1 MAAKVKPRPY
11 NSPRR
16 RAQAEQTRRAI
27 LSAAK
32 RLFERQGYAAT
43 TIVEIA
49 REAEVALKTVYV
61 VFETKAGVLRA
72 LWNRELR
79 GERDELPVAQQE
91 WYLRLLAEP
100 DPERQLRM
108 NARNSREGKERIST
122 VLNIIRGAS
131 PVEPE
136 IDELWNRIQTEYRA
150 NQRAVAQSI
159 AEKKALQRGLTVDRA
174 ADILWT
180 LNNPDVWHLLVGR
193 RGWTPKQFEKWA
205 ADTACMQLLK

>member
-1 MAAKVKPRPY
+1 MGSEVKPRPY

-16 RAQAEQTRRAI
+16 RAQAEQTRHAI

-32 RLFERQGYAAT
+32 RLFEKHGYAGTSIA
-43 TIVEIA
+43 EIA
-49 REAEVALKTVYV
+49 RDADVALKTVYV
-61 VFETKAGVLRA
+61 GFETKAGVLRA

-79 GERDELPVAQQE
+79 GERDDLPVAQQE
-91 WYLRLLAEP
+91 WYVQLLAEP
-100 DPERQLRM
+100 DPERQVRL
-108 NARNSREGKERIST
+108 NARNSREGKERISA
-122 VLNIIRGAS
+122 VLDIIRGAS

-136 IDELWNRIQTEYRA
+136 IAELWNRIQTEYRA

-205 ADTACMQLLK
+205 ADTACVQLLK

>member
-1 MAAKVKPRPY
+1 MGSEVKPRPY

-16 RAQAEQTRRAI
+16 RAQAEQTRHAI

-32 RLFERQGYAAT
+32 RLFEKHGYAGTSIA
-43 TIVEIA
+43 EIA
-49 REAEVALKTVYV
+49 RDADVALKTVYV

-79 GERDELPVAQQE
+79 GERDDLPVAQQE
-91 WYLRLLAEP
+91 WYVQLLAEP
-100 DPERQLRM
+100 DPERQVRL
-108 NARNSREGKERIST
+108 NARNSREGKERISA
-122 VLNIIRGAS
+122 VLDIIRGAS
-131 PVEPE
+131 QVEPE
-136 IDELWNRIQTEYRA
+136 IAELWNRIQTEYRA
-150 NQRAVAQSI
+150 NQRAVAQSV

-205 ADTACMQLLK
+205 ADTACVQLLK

>member
-1 MAAKVKPRPY
+1 MSSEVKPRPY

-16 RAQAEQTRRAI
+16 RAQAEQTRHAI

-32 RLFERQGYAAT
+32 RLFEKQGYAGTSIA
-43 TIVEIA
+43 EIA
-49 REAEVALKTVYV
+49 RDADVALKTVYV

-79 GERDELPVAQQE
+79 GERDDLPVAQQE
-91 WYLRLLAEP
+91 WYVQVLAEP
-100 DPERQLRM
+100 DPERQLRL
-108 NARNSREGKERIST
+108 NARNSREGKERISA
-122 VLNIIRGAS
+122 VLDIIRGAS

-136 IDELWNRIQTEYRA
+136 IAELWNRIQTEYRA
-150 NQRAVAQSI
+150 NQRAVAQSV

-205 ADTACMQLLK
+205 ADTACVQLLK

>member
-1 MAAKVKPRPY
+1 MSSEVKPRPY

-32 RLFERQGYAAT
+32 RLFEKHGYAGTSIA
-43 TIVEIA
+43 EIA
-49 REAEVALKTVYV
+49 RDADVALKTVYV
-61 VFETKAGVLRA
+61 GFETKAGVLRA

-79 GERDELPVAQQE
+79 GERDDLPVAQQE
-91 WYLRLLAEP
+91 WYVQLLAEP
-100 DPERQLRM
+100 DPERQVRL
-108 NARNSREGKERIST
+108 NARNSREGKERISA
-122 VLNIIRGAS
+122 VLDIIRGAS
-131 PVEPE
+131 QVEPE
-136 IDELWNRIQTEYRA
+136 IAELWNRIQTEYRA

-205 ADTACMQLLK
+205 ADTACVQLLK